1 MGEIELSTD
10 SDWAGCRKTRKSTSG
25 GVLKVG
31 RHVIKSWSRTQKAA
45 TLSSGEAEV
54 IAVVGGVSEA
64 LGVKAL
70 AKDWG
75 LEYDVVV
82 LCDSSAAVGIV
93 GRKGVGRIRHL
104 DVGAMWVQ
112 QLKEGGGFDVKKVKG
127 TENPADQ
134 MTKYLGAGEVEKG
147 VEMLGMEFREGRADG
162 SIRMAEGW
170 KGGDRMAQ
178 VEGGGCGGVGGAGAT
193 GKSQEEYEDILAHAD
208 GSGGVG
214 GGGVSQHRISH
225 EGVLGL
231 GVAIPHGSARL
242 RSGALD
248 D

>member
-1 MGEIELSTD
+1 MREMELYTD

-31 RHVIKSWSRTQKAA
+31 RHVVKSWSRTQKAV

-82 LCDSSAAVGIV
+82 MCDSSAAVGIV

-104 DVGAMWVQ
+104 DVGAMWIQ
-112 QLKEGGGFDVKKVKG
+112 NLKEGGGFDVRKVKG

-134 MTKYLGAGEVEKG
+134 MTKHLNAGEVERG
-147 VEMLGMEFREGRADG
+147 VRMMGMELREGRAEG
-162 SIRMAEGW
+162 SIRVAEGW
-170 KGGDRMAQ
+170 KGNEDMAQ
-178 VEGGGCGGVGGAGAT
+178 VVGGGRGGRVDGAEPHADAVEECERQGTRRRAGEGGGVN
-193 GKSQEEYEDILAHAD
+193 
-208 GSGGVG
+208 
-214 GGGVSQHRISH
+214 
-225 EGVLGL
+225 
-231 GVAIPHGSARL
+231 
-242 RSGALD
+242 
-248 D
+248 

>member
-1 MGEIELSTD
+1 MREMELYTD

-31 RHVIKSWSRTQKAA
+31 RHVIKSWSRTQKAVA
-45 TLSSGEAEV
+45 LSSGEAEV

-82 LCDSSAAVGIV
+82 MCDSSAAVGIV

-104 DVGAMWVQ
+104 DVGAMWIQ
-112 QLKEGGGFDVKKVKG
+112 NLKEGGGFDVRKVKG

-134 MTKYLGAGEVEKG
+134 MTKHLNAGEVERG
-147 VEMLGMEFREGRADG
+147 VRMMGMELREGRAEG
-162 SIRMAEGW
+162 SIRVAEGW
-170 KGGDRMAQ
+170 KGNEDMAQ
-178 VEGGGCGGVGGAGAT
+178 VDGGGRGGRVDGAEPHGDAVEECERQGTRRRAGEGGGVN
-193 GKSQEEYEDILAHAD
+193 
-208 GSGGVG
+208 
-214 GGGVSQHRISH
+214 
-225 EGVLGL
+225 
-231 GVAIPHGSARL
+231 
-242 RSGALD
+242 
-248 D
+248 